1 MNDIQPTNV
10 LQDISQ
16 ITTIPLA
23 SLNRLSEKIGW
34 CICNCV
40 EESRLKGQDTT
51 EVTFGFGALVIS
63 VENNEINYKFVPS
76 KKFEKGLVETIVN
89 KKNPLT
95 VKLEDTF
102 VNRIIKTYKDM
113 M

>member
-1 MNDIQPTNV
+1 MSDIQPTNI

-34 CICNCV
+34 SICNCV
-40 EESRLKGQDTT
+40 EESVLKGETTT

-63 VENNEINYKFVPS
+63 IEDNQLNYKFIPS
-76 KKFEKGLVETIVN
+76 KKFEKGLVETVVN

-102 VNRIIKTYKDM
+102 VNRIVKTYKDM

>member
-51 EVTFGFGALVIS
+51 E
-63 VENNEINYKFVPS
+63 
-76 KKFEKGLVETIVN
+76 
-89 KKNPLT
+89 
-95 VKLEDTF
+95 
-102 VNRIIKTYKDM
+102 
-113 M
+113 